1 MEGGRGCFRSFVA
14 RFVFIPPLPK
24 LSTWP
29 LDTRALAF
37 LIPIWDSTYWSVYF
51 EKSSRRSLF
60 YSPIRCLHQGVF
72 ENSVLDLNS
81 SEKGIIIGYFHL
93 CEVLVLFTLGWIWLR
108 WFIVCFFAL
117 LWISALVSP
126 FLPLIEDNLDFSP
139 SFLEI
144 NRIINCE
151 FLYNSKTCSNK
162 MRKFCLYIFYS
173 NDRSLHSLGF
183 EIEGTQWNEERL

>member
-1 MEGGRGCFRSFVA
+1 MRSISVVYIRMNLIALIHRLFL
-14 RFVFIPPLPK
+14 RF
-24 LSTWP
+24 
-29 LDTRALAF
+29 
-37 LIPIWDSTYWSVYF
+37 
-51 EKSSRRSLF
+51 
-60 YSPIRCLHQGVF
+60 
-72 ENSVLDLNS
+72 
-81 SEKGIIIGYFHL
+81 II
-93 CEVLVLFTLGWIWLR
+93 
-108 WFIVCFFAL
+108 
-117 LWISALVSP
+117 WISALVSP

-183 EIEGTQWNEERL
+183 EIEGTQ

>member
-37 LIPIWDSTYWSVYF
+37 LIPIRDSTYWSVYF

-117 LWISALVSP
+117 LYGFPHLSRLFSRWPGDFP
-126 FLPLIEDNLDFSP
+126 FGNLLKLKIILTFP
-139 SFLEI
+139 RVFLK
-144 NRIINCE
+144 
-151 FLYNSKTCSNK
+151 LTGS
-162 MRKFCLYIFYS
+162 
-173 NDRSLHSLGF
+173 
-183 EIEGTQWNEERL
+183 